1 MIVPAL
7 TSWPPPALTPRR
19 WPTLSRPFFEL
30 DPAFLWAIAYASSFL
45 EARGRLG
52 VSGLAASAAAGAL
65 ARPRFGASVGLA
77 SAFVAV
83 AFAGASLAA
92 LGLAAVVLAGVALAL
107 ASALAAPAVSL

>member
-7 TSWPPPALTPRR
+7 TSWPSPALTPRR

-52 VSGLAASAAAGAL
+52 VSGLAASAAGAL

-83 AFAGASLAA
+83 AFAAVSLAA
-92 LGLAAVVLAGVALAL
+92 LGLAAVVLAGVALGL
-107 ASALAAPAVSL
+107 A